1 MAASLSLVQPD
12 PSIRPAV
19 EAIAVRLADEGIPV
33 RAIARAT
40 RLSSDEVY
48 EVLHAAI
55 ERATI
60 LFLPK
65 DDWPVTNQRIDRSPM
80 FGTGLEDEEKLRTA
94 CARQF
99 KTTRLESA
107 MLALLLKRREATKQQ
122 LHMVIE
128 ENRPDGRDATDPK
141 MVDVIICK
149 LRKKVKSWGIEI
161 QTLWSIGYL
170 LEPAYR
176 EKVIA
181 LLQGTVSAPPAPAP
195 VISDIRV
202 AHG

>member
-1 MAASLSLVQPD
+1 M
-12 PSIRPAV
+12 
-19 EAIAVRLADEGIPV
+19 ADEGIPV
-33 RAIARAT
+33 RAIARTT

-55 ERATI
+55 ERGTI
-60 LFLPK
+60 LILPK
-65 DDWPVTNQRIDRSPM
+65 DDWPVNNQRIERNPM
-80 FGTGLEDEEKLRTA
+80 LGTGLEDEDTLRTA

-99 KTTRLESA
+99 KTTKLESA
-107 MLALLLKRREATKQQ
+107 MLALLMKRRETTKQQ

-149 LRKKVKSWGIEI
+149 LRKKLKPFDIEVG
-161 QTLWSIGYL
+161 TLWGIGYL
-170 LEPAYR
+170 LEPAHR
-176 EKVIA
+176 DATLA
-181 LLQGTVSAPPAPAP
+181 LLQGAVPTPAPLPAPA
-195 VISDIRV
+195 VAEIMV